1 MKVSFAI
8 TTHNEG
14 ECISKLLSQL
24 QEHIEDQATGDEIVI
39 LDDFSE
45 DPDTV
50 YRLENYSSLP
60 YVHFHRRALKRNF
73 GAQKNH
79 LNSLCSGDYIFQID
93 ADEYLAPGLLEN
105 LHEILAGNDRVD
117 LFYVPRVNTVEGLT
131 QEHIDQWGWNVNQHG
146 WVMWPDYQTRLYRM
160 TRKFCGPERSMKG
173 SQGLTRLHIYRK
185 WKNTLLF
192 IRSKLHV
199 RKNRTVCMTKLL
211 RRVE

>member
-146 WVMWPDYQTRLYRM
+146 WVMWPDYQTRLY
-160 TRKFCGPERSMKG
+160 KNDPEILWTGAVHERITGFDTFAHLPKMEEYAIIHPKQIARQEEQNSLYDEIA
-173 SQGLTRLHIYRK
+173 QE
-185 WKNTLLF
+185 N
-192 IRSKLHV
+192 
-199 RKNRTVCMTKLL
+199 
-211 RRVE
+211 